1 MVQGAPRRRRQL
13 LLGATSARGH
23 GSPRVAVEV
32 VDGWGD
38 RGTRAGGEAR
48 VCEDPDPG
56 FLLLFIEHLLGG
68 GVRP

>member
-1 MVQGAPRRRRQL
+1 M
-13 LLGATSARGH
+13 
-23 GSPRVAVEV
+23 